1 MADSYDAASSSAAV
15 PSATSSK
22 KWRRARGGLTFPKLA
37 AFILK
42 GYTLERSYRPN
53 FFARYVEALTA
64 VIFVYFLGKLFT
76 TPPAVGDA
84 YGVDYFTFAL
94 VGTAFSQ
101 YFNIVFRQFALGLRE
116 EMLTGTVEPLLVTVT
131 HPTLALLGGTLWTL
145 IEGLFILFFQL
156 GLGWLLGARL
166 GDANWAAALLVTLLA
181 LVSFG
186 AWGIASAGFVLIFK
200 KGDPIAWLVA
210 GTTFI
215 FGGVYFPVTL
225 LPPWLRIISYLL
237 PVTYALEA
245 IRGALF
251 LGSTLAQLAVP
262 LLALTG
268 FMVVL
273 LPVSLFLFRHATR
286 RARREGSLAHY

>member
-1 MADSYDAASSSAAV
+1 MADSFDAANNSAAV

-22 KWRRARGGLTFPKLA
+22 TWRPARGGLTLPKLV
-37 AFILK
+37 AFVLK

-53 FFARYVEALTA
+53 FFARYVEALTG
-64 VIFVYFLGKLFT
+64 VVFVYFLGKLFA
-76 TPPAVGDA
+76 TPPAAVEA

-131 HPTLALLGGTLWTL
+131 SPTLALLGGSLWTVL
-145 IEGLFILFFQL
+145 EGLVILFFQL
-156 GLGWLLGARL
+156 GLGWLLGARF
-166 GDANWAAALLVTLLA
+166 GDANWAVALLVTLLA
-181 LVSFG
+181 LVSFS

-251 LGSTLAQLAVP
+251 LGSTLRELLLPLA
-262 LLALTG
+262 ALTA

-273 LPVSLFLFRHATR
+273 LPVSLWLFRHAIG
-286 RARREGSLAHY
+286 RARRDGSLAHY